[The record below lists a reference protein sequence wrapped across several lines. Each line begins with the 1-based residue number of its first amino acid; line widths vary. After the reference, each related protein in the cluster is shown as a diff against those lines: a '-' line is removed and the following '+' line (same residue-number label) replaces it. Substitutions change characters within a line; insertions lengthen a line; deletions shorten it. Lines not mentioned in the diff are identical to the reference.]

1 MHDNLVK
8 AWAAW
13 GDYLDQ
19 LFSTEKYI
27 DTIKPIVILC
37 LHCRSQTLAL
47 SAMTCYL
54 HACRNQDEPKSRKYL
69 ARILWLLT
77 YDDEK
82 VCTQTI
88 LHVASCVA
96 LLRLVHVLLQ

>member
-1 MHDNLVK
+1 M
-8 AWAAW
+8 
-13 GDYLDQ
+13 DQ
-19 LFSTEKYI
+19 LFLTEKYALNCF
-27 DTIKPIVILC
+27 KLFAECQRILC

-82 VCTQTI
+82 VQKI
-88 LHVASCVA
+88 LYIASSVLYYTAVTEHVG
-96 LLRLVHVLLQ
+96 

>member
-1 MHDNLVK
+1 MYFYPVK
-8 AWAAW
+8 
-13 GDYLDQ
+13 
-19 LFSTEKYI
+19 
-27 DTIKPIVILC
+27 ILC

-82 VCTQTI
+82 VLKLYML
-88 LHVASCVA
+88 LHLYVVSCVTKP
-96 LLRLVHVLLQ
+96 VMLLQ